1 MLITLMVLI
10 KDSKRGKSGEIKR
23 LYMIR
28 YIVGMEDSDPMPE
41 WPPLAL
47 AQEIIQWFMND
58 EFKVVIIY
66 GEQRMGKSVYALKVM
81 GQVLNYLK
89 GLPLSNELVDRF
101 MGWRPIE
108 VVDQLLSI
116 EGKIPVYTWDDAGYW
131 LWALDWN
138 DPVLKAFMK
147 YLNVIG
153 TDMACL
159 ILTTPDP
166 RWILK
171 KITAQPSARTIKI
184 IKASGNSRW
193 RRIAKGYQPY
203 VLPDLTTTRVKSWLE
218 DTFSC
223 KCRQDVYDY
232 YRPKRLGYALEA
244 KQLLRKTVMGVRDLD
259 KEMGPVKR
267 DLDYLTDRAIV
278 EG

>member
-1 MLITLMVLI
+1 
-10 KDSKRGKSGEIKR
+10 
-23 LYMIR
+23 
-28 YIVGMEDSDPMPE
+28 MPKL
-41 WPPLAL
+41 PSLAL
-47 AQEIIQWFMND
+47 AQEIIQWYMND
-58 EFKVVIIY
+58 EFKVVVIY

-81 GQVLNYLK
+81 GQVMDYFK
-89 GLPLSNELVDRF
+89 GIPLSPRLVDRC
-101 MGWRPIE
+101 MGWRPHE
-108 VVDQLLSI
+108 VVHNLLSI
-116 EGKIPVYTWDDAGYW
+116 KEKIPVYTWDDAGYW

-184 IKASGNSRW
+184 SRRSDAMTSRW

-203 VLPDLTTTRVKSWLE
+203 VLPDLTTTRVRSWLE
-218 DTFSC
+218 DEFSC
-223 KCRQDVYDY
+223 KCPQKVYNY
-232 YRPKRLGYALEA
+232 YRPKRLGYAREA
-244 KQLLRKTVMGVRDLD
+244 KELLRDVIMGVRE
-259 KEMGPVKR
+259 KELGHPVKR
-267 DLDYLTDRAIV
+267 DLDYLTDRAISDSA
-278 EG
+278 